1 MPTGRPVFASPD
13 EEREYV
19 TKAKAELDR
28 CETKAEVI
36 EVWKRHYL
44 TLGHKKLGRL
54 LLDRPVGEIL
64 KARE

>member
-1 MPTGRPVFASPD
+1 MPAGRTVFASAG

-19 TKAKAELDR
+19 TNVKAELDR

-44 TLGHKKLGRL
+44 TIGHKRLGRL
-54 LLDRPVGEIL
+54 LLGRPLEEIL
-64 KARE
+64 KVRE

>member
-1 MPTGRPVFASPD
+1 MPAGRTVFASPD

-19 TKAKAELDR
+19 TNAKAELDR

-54 LLDRPVGEIL
+54 LLGRPVGEIL